1 MDEYKKSSNK
11 LSISISLNQFFYILV
26 QIFLWNSSKRK
37 VVFRV
42 HLCNANGT
50 SLLVRIFGEKLFVSN
65 NVNLGD
71 IYKNVQNKKIS
82 TKLKIFEFFN
92 CVTNSNTDSS
102 SNVWKYMKAHKTFT
116 ISKLG
121 SCSLLNLSVYSSAS
135 GACYPLLNLNLF
147 EFSSVS
153 IS

>member
-11 LSISISLNQFFYILV
+11 LSISISLNQFFYILI

-71 IYKNVQNKKIS
+71 IYKNVQNKKVS
-82 TKLKIFEFFN
+82 TKLKIFEFFK

-102 SNVWKYMKAHKTFT
+102 SNV
-116 ISKLG
+116 
-121 SCSLLNLSVYSSAS
+121 
-135 GACYPLLNLNLF
+135 
-147 EFSSVS
+147 
-153 IS
+153 